1 MWKAETRRTYDRKG
15 LRYPTDMTDA
25 EWELARPFVDVP
37 QRGSGQRRV
46 DLREVLNAVFYILG
60 TGCQWRALPKDL
72 PPRSTVHDYFVRW
85 QCDGTLGRL
94 HHALY
99 EQARELAG
107 KEASPTT
114 AIVDSQSVKGAERG
128 GRRTDPVGY
137 DAAKKVK
144 GRKRH
149 AVVDTLGLMLGCAVL
164 PGNVQDRDGCLGV
177 LKAVRRLF
185 PFLERV
191 IADGAYQ
198 GRETARAV
206 RRAARARLE
215 IVKRSDAAK
224 GFCGAPEALDCRTHV
239 WLVGALPPS
248 GQGLRG
254 AHAHPSRLRSTGDDP
269 PHDAPDR
276 KSFSILM
283 NPPDGL

>member
-1 MWKAETRRTYDRKG
+1 M
-15 LRYPTDMTDA
+15 
-25 EWELARPFVDVP
+25 
-37 QRGSGQRRV
+37 
-46 DLREVLNAVFYILG
+46 NA
-60 TGCQWRALPKDL
+60 
-72 PPRSTVHDYFVRW
+72 SS

-128 GRRTDPVGY
+128 GRRTDPVGF

-185 PFLERV
+185 PFLP
-191 IADGAYQ
+191 
-198 GRETARAV
+198 
-206 RRAARARLE
+206 
-215 IVKRSDAAK
+215 AK
-224 GFCGAPEALDCRTHV
+224 GMLHSLTRKQHPCRT
-239 WLVGALPPS
+239 S
-248 GQGLRG
+248 SLRLG
-254 AHAHPSRLRSTGDDP
+254 RRL
-269 PHDAPDR
+269 
-276 KSFSILM
+276 
-283 NPPDGL
+283 

>member
-1 MWKAETRRTYDRKG
+1 
-15 LRYPTDMTDA
+15 MTDA
-25 EWELARPFVDVP
+25 EWELACPFVDVA
-37 QRGSGQRRV
+37 QSRSGQRRV
-46 DLREVLNAVFYILG
+46 DLREVLNAVFYVLG

-94 HHALY
+94 HHSLY
-99 EQARELAG
+99 EQALSLR
-107 KEASPTT
+107 ASPR
-114 AIVDSQSVKGAERG
+114 DGRQGGQPHDGDRGQPECQRGRKG

-149 AVVDTLGLMLGCAVL
+149 AVVDTLGLMLGCAIL
-164 PGNVQDRDGCLGV
+164 PANVQDRDGCLGV
-177 LKAVRRLF
+177 LRAVRRLF

-198 GRETARAV
+198 GQETARAV

-215 IVKRSDAAK
+215 IVKRSDTAK
-224 GFCGAPEALDCRTHV
+224 GFVVLQKRWIVERTFGWLGRCRRLAKDFEALTRSHLAFV
-239 WLVGALPPS
+239 QLAMI
-248 GQGLRG
+248 
-254 AHAHPSRLRSTGDDP
+254 RLMMRRIARASQT
-269 PHDAPDR
+269 
-276 KSFSILM
+276 S
-283 NPPDGL
+283 